1 MLQIVKQKILF
12 KNIVELKIIDQDQ
25 YQSIQKEP
33 IL

>member
-25 YQSIQKEP
+25 HLTTQKEP